1 MKGDRFTKDNGVKE
15 FFDKNYGLFGK
26 AFILVK
32 KNCLGSFQL
41 LKVVPLEKVQRNKR
55 KRALKPNPK
64 FPLLS
69 KIKIQHLLELL

>member
-1 MKGDRFTKDNGVKE
+1 MKRCKYKGKIFTWKVEMFGDRFIRETGVKE

-41 LKVVPLEKVQRNKR
+41 LRVVRTE
-55 KRALKPNPK
+55 
-64 FPLLS
+64 
-69 KIKIQHLLELL
+69 E

>member
-1 MKGDRFTKDNGVKE
+1 MKRCKYKGNVFTFKVEMNGDRFTKDNGVKE

-41 LKVVPLEKVQRNKR
+41 LKVVPLEKM
-55 KRALKPNPK
+55 
-64 FPLLS
+64 
-69 KIKIQHLLELL
+69 

>member
-1 MKGDRFTKDNGVKE
+1 MKRCKYKGNVFTFKVEMNGDRFTKDNGVKE

-41 LKVVPLEKVQRNKR
+41 LNVVPLEKV
-55 KRALKPNPK
+55 
-64 FPLLS
+64 
-69 KIKIQHLLELL
+69 